1 MLPPMPSLDAVSFIS
16 PGSLGA
22 GIEVTVA
29 SIASPTELN
38 IRPAAQGDIVLARTT
53 EAGTGTQTWYYAD
66 TTSDAE
72 ALPWI
77 VSSATAGVKFI
88 AVAGAYANTANVK
101 DSSFAIC
108 GNGDISKRLVV
119 EVDAQTTGDTLTIST
134 GAQTDSRT
142 LSVPVLTGNATLA
155 VLEETQTF
163 TGLKTFMPVV
173 AIGTSGTAGGTPA
186 GLKINGNAD
195 GVSLDS
201 TTTAFLGWNL
211 SAGGAETVFVYRDA
225 GPLQFKS
232 WNGTAIS
239 ASRMEI
245 TAGGALTL
253 PTATG
258 TILTVSST
266 DAASVALSGGIT
278 IAKQARLAQIA
289 GTTVDGDTW
298 HDSTQK
304 ALQTYVNGI
313 EQTLSGCIFTQT
325 ATRTIANTVTETSLF
340 TTGVGTLT
348 LPANFFLAGKT
359 IRLVLTGTLADTG
372 TPTVRLRLKYGS
384 TTVIDSTAQTL
395 AALTGTEE
403 WRATC
408 ELTCRAAGASGT
420 IAGDIWFAYDT
431 ATGTGAIQGLNI
443 APTTATV
450 DTTASGAIDLTW
462 EWGAAD
468 IANTVSCVIASV
480 EVIN

>member
-1 MLPPMPSLDAVSFIS
+1 MPSLDAVSFIS

-38 IRPAAQGDIVLARTT
+38 SRPAAQGDIILARTT

-142 LSVPVLTGNATLA
+142 LSVPVLTGNATLM
-155 VLEETQTF
+155 VLSETQTV
-163 TGLKTFMPVV
+163 TGAKTFTQTVTVSIAGNSAVPSGGFTLTDPDNTNKRLVGGVNNGSDQYFLQAAEAGVDYKTLSLNPNGGTV
-173 AIGTSGTAGGTPA
+173 AVGAALTVGSTAVTSG
-186 GLKINGNAD
+186 
-195 GVSLDS
+195 
-201 TTTAFLGWNL
+201 AF
-211 SAGGAETVFVYRDA
+211 
-225 GPLQFKS
+225 
-232 WNGTAIS
+232 
-239 ASRMEI
+239 
-245 TAGGALTL
+245 
-253 PTATG
+253 
-258 TILTVSST
+258 
-266 DAASVALSGGIT
+266 SGGIT
-278 IAKQARLAQIA
+278 IAKQARLAQVA

-384 TTVIDSTAQTL
+384 TTIIDSTAQTL

-468 IANTVSCVIASV
+468 VANTVSCVIASV